1 MRELDE
7 VVLGSWPL
15 MFLMALL
22 FGGAFSLAFGL
33 VALVMDGVFVLGD
46 QALLA
51 GLSAGMG
58 FLVVAGWARR
68 RMIDEDAPDPDGH
81 G

>member
-7 VVLGSWPL
+7 YILGSLPL
-15 MFLMALL
+15 IVLAALL
-22 FGGAFSLAFGL
+22 FGGAFSLVFGL

-51 GLSAGMG
+51 GLSAGAG
-58 FLVVAGWARR
+58 FLGVAVWARR
-68 RMIDEDAPDPDGH
+68 RMLDEEDPE
-81 G
+81 